1 MNSNV
6 SCAGEKPAK
15 VINNKNNVAKIKVIR
30 SSTCG
35 ECKACILGNTESSVI
50 LPARNDVGA
59 VVGDTVYFVAKQKP
73 WFATLLLF
81 LFPLVLLL
89 AGLIVSLLI
98 GVDELISVAI
108 GLGCMAIGFISVLI
122 LDKTYFSKKYL
133 AQITRIEK
141 NLEDD
146 TND

>member
-1 MNSNV
+1 
-6 SCAGEKPAK
+6 
-15 VINNKNNVAKIKVIR
+15 
-30 SSTCG
+30 
-35 ECKACILGNTESSVI
+35 
-50 LPARNDVGA
+50 
-59 VVGDTVYFVAKQKP
+59 VGDTVYFVAKQKP

-89 AGLIVSLLI
+89 VGLIVSLSL

-141 NLEDD
+141 NLEEN